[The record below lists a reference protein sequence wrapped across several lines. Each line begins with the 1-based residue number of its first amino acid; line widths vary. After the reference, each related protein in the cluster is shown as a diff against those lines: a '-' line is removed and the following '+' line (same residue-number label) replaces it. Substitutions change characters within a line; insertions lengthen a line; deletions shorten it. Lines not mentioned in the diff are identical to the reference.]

1 MGFKLQLGE
10 FDFYEEED
18 YFLFCK
24 RERVE
29 KEEERRNMFG
39 DLKIKEM
46 FNLFFEIVGNV
57 NC

>member
-1 MGFKLQLGE
+1 MGFKSQLGE
-10 FDFYEEED
+10 LDFYEEED
-18 YFLFCK
+18 YFLSCK

-46 FNLFFEIVGNV
+46 SNLPSEIVGNV